1 MMEKYKDLLDWQ
13 KVSENPCLTRELIEK
28 YRDDLDWFC
37 IFRNPFLMSDEYCDR
52 KVAEEKRR
60 EMTVFC
66 IEKSKVIA
74 NSGLLEWKLVNILNG
89 MLY

>member
-1 MMEKYKDLLDWQ
+1 
-13 KVSENPCLTRELIEK
+13 
-28 YRDDLDWFC
+28 
-37 IFRNPFLMSDEYCDR
+37 MSDEYCDR